1 MPYKDNTKYAQCQT
15 TMIRVYEF
23 STWKNSEK
31 EKAAAAVAIAAAK
44 QDKGKKFTVAIGEW
58 GVRAFLVLGASDK
71 EEARAAAVEE
81 FKKAPSDGWHE
92 ERIKVRDVTDAKK
105 YN

>member
-1 MPYKDNTKYAQCQT
+1 
-15 TMIRVYEF
+15 MIRVFEF
-23 STWKNSEK
+23 STWKNSESAK
-31 EKAAAAVAIAAAK
+31 AAAVAIANAK

-58 GVRAFLVLGASDK
+58 GVRTFLVLGATCK

-81 FKKAPSDGWHE
+81 FNKTPSDGWHE
-92 ERIKVRDVTDAKK
+92 ERVKVRDVTNAKK

>member
-1 MPYKDNTKYAQCQT
+1 
-15 TMIRVYEF
+15 MIRVYEF
-23 STWKNSEK
+23 STWKNSER
-31 EKAAAAVAIAAAK
+31 EKAAAAVAIAAEK

-58 GVRAFLVLGASDK
+58 GVQTFLVLGASDK

-81 FKKAPSDGWHE
+81 FKKTPSDGWHE